1 MLIINILMAVK
12 DFSGLIIVKKSRQL
26 KMTINTQDFW
36 KIMFDE
42 LDKTSQKDWKKFVKK
57 HDKKYKKKKLKK

>member
-1 MLIINILMAVK
+1 MVGTLK
-12 DFSGLIIVKKSRQL
+12 

-36 KIMFDE
+36 KIMFDK

>member
-1 MLIINILMAVK
+1 MKNVIPIRKEYGVYVKEDDIAVA
-12 DFSGLIIVKKSRQL
+12 
-26 KMTINTQDFW
+26 
-36 KIMFDE
+36 E